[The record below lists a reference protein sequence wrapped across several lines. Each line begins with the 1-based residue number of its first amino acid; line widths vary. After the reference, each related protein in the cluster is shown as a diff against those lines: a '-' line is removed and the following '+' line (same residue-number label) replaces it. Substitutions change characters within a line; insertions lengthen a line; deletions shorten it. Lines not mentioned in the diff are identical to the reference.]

1 MAEKIKNPFIHS
13 HDDDCDHGHHHHD
26 HEPFEPT
33 DPAQKSLADAMR
45 VSFGILKVIMVLMLI
60 AYLATGVFTVEPQEK
75 VVRLQFGKIVG
86 DRGGQV
92 YEQGWYVGWPYPI
105 EEKVKVPIT
114 KRTVSINKA
123 FWYEGGDT
131 DTAGQARGGPLN
143 PERDGSLLTGDANIV
158 HGRFEVYYSINDVI
172 AFVENVGMPS
182 PGDMSAADE
191 LVRNVAEQG
200 IVYAAARVEADDFI
214 KGVFSQ
220 GSATERMQTV
230 LDTLNA
236 GIKIESMVLARS
248 EAPVTVKPAYN
259 LVTNAESERG
269 QKLSAARQQQTTL
282 LNEAAGEAHEELFK
296 LVQSYELAQSAGETD
311 KAEKLAQVIDTA
323 FDQLRLPD
331 EYGGAA
337 IGGEAS
343 RLISEAN
350 TYRTETV
357 EKVKSEANSFRTL
370 LANYRE
376 APALFM
382 SRERQRAR
390 EEIFTGDVETV
401 YNNGGQLYLEINTD
415 PSLARQREQKRLEDE
430 DRIAREKAMNQ

>member
-13 HDDDCDHGHHHHD
+13 HDDDCDHGHHHD

-45 VSFGILKVIMVLMLI
+45 VSFGILKVIMALMLI
-60 AYLATGVFTVEPQEK
+60 AYLGTGVFTVEPQEK
-75 VVRLQFGKIVG
+75 VVRLQFGKIIG

-105 EEKVKVPIT
+105 EEKVTVPIT
-114 KRTVSINKA
+114 KRTVLINKA

-131 DTAGQARGGPLN
+131 DSGGQARGGPLN

-158 HGRFEVYYSINDVI
+158 HGRFEVYYTIADVV
-172 AFVENVGMPS
+172 AFVENVGMPK

-191 LVRNVAEQG
+191 LVRNAAEQG
-200 IVYAAARVEADDFI
+200 IVFAAARLEADDFI
-214 KGVFSQ
+214 KGTFSQ
-220 GSATERMQTV
+220 SSAIDRMQTV
-230 LDTLNA
+230 LDTLDA

-259 LVTNAESERG
+259 MVTNAESERG
-269 QKLSAARQQQTTL
+269 QKLSAARQQQTTI
-282 LNEAAGEAHEELFK
+282 LNEAAGEAHDELFK
-296 LVQSYELAQSAGETD
+296 LVQAYELAQSAGETE
-311 KAEKLAQVIDTA
+311 KAEQLAQVIDNA

-376 APALFM
+376 APELFT
-382 SRERQRAR
+382 SRERQRLR
-390 EEIFTGDVETV
+390 EELFKGDVETV

-415 PSLARQREQKRLEDE
+415 PELARKREQQRLEDA
-430 DRIAREKAMNQ
+430 DRIARENAANQ